1 VLSLTLRTEWD
12 TGGDSWRSSVGH
24 TVEMISW
31 VAMDRIVER
40 KRDADADRK
49 DCAGKV
55 LRLDAS
61 GLAMTILPGEA
72 ALFRHRAGP
81 TFAGAALRAGVV
93 SERDR
98 AAPARNATDF
108 NTD

>member
-1 VLSLTLRTEWD
+1 
-12 TGGDSWRSSVGH
+12 
-24 TVEMISW
+24 
-31 VAMDRIVER
+31 
-40 KRDADADRK
+40 
-49 DCAGKV
+49 V
-55 LRLDAS
+55 LRSDAS